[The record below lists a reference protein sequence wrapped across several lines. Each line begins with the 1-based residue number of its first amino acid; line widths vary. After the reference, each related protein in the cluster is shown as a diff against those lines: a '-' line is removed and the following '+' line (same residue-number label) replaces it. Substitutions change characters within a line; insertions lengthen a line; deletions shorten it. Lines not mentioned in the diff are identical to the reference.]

1 MLQLNVTAH
10 SYCSVCLCFSQM
22 AASKPYCYW
31 SAFSQFAMKVGTE
44 HPVLLVCISAAQ
56 LSLGE
61 TLNKRRLLSLHYWNA
76 GTATEVQILTNQLQD
91 LALLHQSKEQTGL
104 AIQYLHRLKT
114 ICNCNNVIKRFCDTG
129 GAYVLAAF
137 VDLSERE
144 VRSLSLD
151 LSASITCKKRYF
163 QNVST
168 NSKAVTCYIIM
179 QVVLQAFVLCHFLRI
194 LLHLVEHSTCEMT
207 REKSLTLMFC
217 MWSAVAI
224 SPPFTSMNISG
235 LCIKNESVSQL
246 FCQSG
251 GASVLLRITRYPLLS
266 TASCVMLGM
275 VLETV
280 PQYKQRAYED
290 GAVEFL
296 ADIACRARDDLLQ
309 TKAVEAM
316 VVIMNQCSET
326 SNTGRIRETALRE
339 LHSLFQQFEEQAA
352 ARSLAAALLDVVHC
366 AEAKEEEGE

>member
-1 MLQLNVTAH
+1 MHQCRTAV
-10 SYCSVCLCFSQM
+10 SRGLFGET
-22 AASKPYCYW
+22 
-31 SAFSQFAMKVGTE
+31 FFFD
-44 HPVLLVCISAAQ
+44 SAAA
-56 LSLGE
+56 LSIVQQE

-137 VDLSERE
+137 VDHSERE

-163 QNVST
+163 QN
-168 NSKAVTCYIIM
+168 
-179 QVVLQAFVLCHFLRI
+179 AFVLCHFLRI

-217 MWSAVAI
+217 
-224 SPPFTSMNISG
+224 